1 MTHNA
6 MKIQRY
12 VLITPVRNEQDT
24 IEGTLD
30 SVLRQTVQP
39 ARWVIVSDSSTDRT
53 DEIIQ
58 HHARQHD
65 FIELIRLNRPT
76 ERSFAAKIAA
86 FNLGYEALRDE
97 AFDLI
102 GNLDA
107 DVTFDPDY
115 YEQIMRLFGR
125 NPRLGIAGGIIMEY
139 LAGGFRKQQSSSLH
153 TPGATQVF
161 RRQCFEEI
169 GGYLPLKN
177 GGEDSAADIMARM
190 RGWQTQS
197 FGHLRVF
204 HHRRVGSGLG
214 GVLRARYYAG
224 VTDYNLGKHPVFML
238 AKSLRRLNES
248 PCVLSSICRMAGF
261 FHALARRGE
270 RPVPVEFIEFVR
282 REQLKRLVLF
292 H

>member
-1 MTHNA
+1 
-6 MKIQRY
+6 MKTQRY

-24 IEGTLD
+24 IEGTID
-30 SVLRQTVQP
+30 SVLRQTVHP
-39 ARWVIVSDSSTDRT
+39 ARWVIVSDNSTDRT
-53 DEIIQ
+53 DAIIQ

-65 FIELIRLNRPT
+65 FIELIQLSRPA

-86 FNLGYEALRDE
+86 FNLGYNALKGE
-97 AFDLI
+97 PFDLI

-115 YEQIMRLFGR
+115 YEQIMKIFDR
-125 NPRLGIAGGIIMEY
+125 NPRLGIAGGVIMEY
-139 LAGGFRKQQSSSLH
+139 LAGGFRKQQSSPLH

-161 RRQCFEEI
+161 RRPCFEEI

-214 GVLRARYYAG
+214 GVLQARYYAG
-224 VTDYNLGKHPVFML
+224 VTDYNLGKHPLFML

-248 PCVLSSICRMAGF
+248 PPILSSVFRLAGF
-261 FHALARRGE
+261 LHALACRRQ
-270 RPVPVEFIEFVR
+270 RPVPAEFIEFVR
-282 REQLKRLVLF
+282 REQMKRLVLF